1 MPIFARKRKIDM
13 RQSGY
18 LILLLPLFCFFSQS
32 ISGNTISR
40 SSKFTVVIDAGH
52 GGKDPGALGSTAK
65 EKDVTLAVA
74 KKLGELIERNYSD
87 VHVIYTRKTDVFVE
101 LNKRAQIANNA
112 HANLFISLHCNAL
125 SKKQRSPQ
133 GVETFV
139 LGLHRSKDNLDV
151 AKTENSVILYEKDYS
166 TKYQGFNPNEPES
179 YIIFEFMTNKFLDQ
193 SVQLATLVQHSLVRN
208 SKRVNRNV
216 RQAGFLVLR
225 EVAMPSILIELGYIS
240 NKEDEA
246 FLKSANG
253 QSSMA
258 NSIYRAFSNYKA
270 DYDKKSGL
278 IASANSTRQE
288 ILLDEAPEE
297 SIDTAT
303 TIAPITKETA
313 EYRIQF
319 LASPR
324 KYGNK
329 ASAFK
334 GLYPVDYY
342 KEGNTYKYTYGNTS
356 DKNEALRLLKK
367 TQRNFKDAFIVEFQ
381 DGKRI
386 R

>member
-1 MPIFARKRKIDM
+1 MCRY
-13 RQSGY
+13 GY
-18 LILLLPLFCFFSQS
+18 LILFLPLFYFFSQS
-32 ISGNTISR
+32 IVAEPLSR
-40 SSKFTVVIDAGH
+40 NAKFTVVIDAGH
-52 GGKDPGALGSTAK
+52 GGKDPGALGATAK
-65 EKDVTLAVA
+65 EKDITLKVA
-74 KKLGELIERNYSD
+74 KKLGALIEENYDD
-87 VHVIYTRKTDVFVE
+87 VRVIYTRKSDVFVE
-101 LNKRAQIANNA
+101 LNQRAQIANNA
-112 HANLFISLHCNAL
+112 HADLFISLHCNAL

-151 AKTENSVILYEKDYS
+151 AKAENAVILYEKDYS

-193 SVQLATLVQHSLVRN
+193 SVQLATWVQHSLVRN
-208 SKRVNRNV
+208 SKRVNRSV

-240 NKEDEA
+240 NKEDET
-246 FLKSANG
+246 FLKSASG

-258 NSIYRAFSNYKA
+258 NSIYKAFSAYKA

-278 IASANSTRQE
+278 IVSANKRE
-288 ILLDEAPEE
+288 EVLLDETPEE
-297 SIDTAT
+297 STPATAT
-303 TIAPITKETA
+303 SESIAA
-313 EYRIQF
+313 GNSEYRIQF

-324 KYGNK
+324 KYGSK

-334 GLYPVDYY
+334 GLSPVDYY
-342 KEGNTYKYTYGNTS
+342 KDGSTYKYTYGSTS

-367 TQRNFKDAFIVEFQ
+367 AQRNFKDAFIVEFR